1 MAAVILYD
9 QHRCAAGVVRITQHM
24 RHCSLDTLVFAS
36 RSAYRLVNASVA
48 LSVASTR
55 SQNGYHFSDTE
66 LAPFL
71 KRNENMHIHGRPR
84 LIIIAASSRAEQR
97 CQPKAADMK
106 PRQPNATES
115 NPKQHKAI
123 QSNQT

>member
-9 QHRCAAGVVRITQHM
+9 QHRCAAGVAGITQRM

-48 LSVASTR
+48 LSVASAR

-66 LAPFL
+66 LAPFF
-71 KRNENMHIHGRPR
+71 
-84 LIIIAASSRAEQR
+84 
-97 CQPKAADMK
+97 
-106 PRQPNATES
+106 
-115 NPKQHKAI
+115 
-123 QSNQT
+123 